1 MLLNASRRRRLVS
14 CCLAAAALLA
24 SCSSSPGSGAG
35 ESSAPATAP
44 ASTAASTTAVTVPPT
59 TEATTTS
66 AAPAVVT
73 IHTDGFGEA
82 MLNDDPEAVIAYFT
96 SLFGPP
102 INDSGWLPN
111 SEVPLCDTDSFRA
124 VHWPSLYTVYA
135 SRDALGAG
143 RTAEQNFV
151 YFLYGLTE
159 GVWPS
164 EPVATDEGLLPGDT
178 VTRLQELYP
187 GVVVYDGSL
196 GGGRFYKTH
205 DDRNLGPNGMLTG
218 SSPEIVS
225 TIEAGD
231 WPCADT
237 D

>member
-1 MLLNASRRRRLVS
+1 MSATSSRPIVLAS
-14 CCLAAAALLA
+14 CCLAAAVLLA
-24 SCSSSPGSGAG
+24 SCSSSSGSGAG
-35 ESSAPATAP
+35 ETSAPATAP
-44 ASTAASTTAVTVPPT
+44 ASSAASTIATTAPPT
-59 TEATTTS
+59 TEATTTT
-66 AAPAVVT
+66 AAPEVVT

-82 MLNDDPEAVIAYFT
+82 MLNDDPETVIAYFT
-96 SLFGPP
+96 SLYGPP
-102 INDSGWLPN
+102 ISDSGWLPN
-111 SEVPLCDTDSFRA
+111 SEVPLCDTDTFRA
-124 VHWPSLYTVYA
+124 VKWPFLYTVYA

-151 YFLYGLTE
+151 FFLYGLTE
-159 GVWPS
+159 GVWPTD
-164 EPVATDEGLLPGDT
+164 PVATDEGLLPGDT

-196 GGGRFYKTH
+196 GGGRFFKTH

-218 SSPEIVS
+218 SSPEVVS
-225 TIEAGD
+225 AIEVGD